1 MGTPEI
7 IKTLEHVA
15 VAFFTGLL
23 KTTIENLT
31 WIIAIIFFLIA
42 SWTLE
47 TSRLVMGKA
56 PKPKNNRENNKG
68 TMGTLDLVLVMLFLP
83 GLISSLIGYPLLW
96 VAGSS
101 VIDRYT
107 PAILTFSVITVL
119 IIFELAEAK
128 DGKYVST
135 GLEWILLSA
144 MGYPDELKY
153 LILGFPL
160 VVLLGRFDRPRNAL
174 RKVSP
179 VVSALWLG
187 LGFVM
192 GVFPPMAILWLGS
205 ACLLLCATVAGR
217 DFLGRDKGWE
227 A

>member
-1 MGTPEI
+1 MATPEI

-56 PKPKNNRENNKG
+56 PKPKNNKG
-68 TMGTLDLVLVMLFLP
+68 PMGTLDLVLAMLFLP

-101 VIDRYT
+101 VVDRYT
-107 PAILTFSVITVL
+107 ITVL

-135 GLEWILLSA
+135 GLEWIPLSA